1 MDMDTKRQRGL
12 IIGTLIGAVLGAG
25 AAYLLMTAPASLE
38 EGEEPEAL
46 TGSELLSLTGAAAV
60 LLRKLDDI
68 RRKT

>member
-1 MDMDTKRQRGL
+1 MNGYSQKQRGL
-12 IIGTLIGAVLGAG
+12 IIGALIGAILGAG
-25 AAYLLMTAPASLE
+25 LAYLLMTAPANLE
-38 EGEEPEAL
+38 EDDELEPL